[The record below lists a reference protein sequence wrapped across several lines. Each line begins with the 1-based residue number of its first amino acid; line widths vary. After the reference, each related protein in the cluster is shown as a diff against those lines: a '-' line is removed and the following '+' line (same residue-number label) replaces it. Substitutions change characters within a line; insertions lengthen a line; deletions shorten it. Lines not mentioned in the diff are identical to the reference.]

1 MVVCYLDSSAI
12 VKRYKTEKGTD
23 VVEALYVMDDVFRT
37 TSHFGC
43 LEVEGFAAR
52 ALKGRIFSKEGYD
65 ALLNGLA
72 DDLGERVY
80 VMPVTSRI
88 INEAIEVARK
98 YALRGMDAIHIA
110 SGMAAQS
117 TGAAGD
123 DFFFVTSDKEQLA
136 AAQNAG
142 IKILDPEAADAM
154 EALTKLK

>member
-1 MVVCYLDSSAI
+1 MSWTTSSARRLTLAAW
-12 VKRYKTEKGTD
+12 KLRGLRQNY
-23 VVEALYVMDDVFRT
+23 
-37 TSHFGC
+37 
-43 LEVEGFAAR
+43 EGQD
-52 ALKGRIFSKEGYD
+52 IQQKEGYD

-80 VMPVTSRI
+80 VMPVARRI